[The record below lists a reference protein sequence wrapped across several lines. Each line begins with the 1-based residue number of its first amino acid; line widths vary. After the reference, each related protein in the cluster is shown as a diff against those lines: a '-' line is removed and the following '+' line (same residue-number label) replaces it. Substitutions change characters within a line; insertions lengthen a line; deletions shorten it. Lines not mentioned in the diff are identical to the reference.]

1 MKNSQTNWTKEELEI
16 YILLLCSK
24 ADSSISEEELS
35 FIKSKVDIKSFEKI
49 YKEFSEDS
57 EEEAIE
63 KIDDNV
69 QQHHYSPR
77 EILSIRAN
85 MKSVFFT
92 DNEFGMKEEYLDR
105 IIDNILY

>member
-1 MKNSQTNWTKEELEI
+1 MKNNQPNWTKKELEI
-16 YILLLCSK
+16 YILLLCSN
-24 ADSSISEEELS
+24 ADSTITKEELN
-35 FIKSKVDIKSFEKI
+35 FIKSKVDKEDFDKI
-49 YKEFSEDS
+49 YKEFSEDT
-57 EEEAIE
+57 EDEALE

-69 QQHHYSPR
+69 QQHDYSPK
-77 EILSIRAN
+77 EILAIRAN